1 MNKYEEM
8 KARQQEEVNASPIFF
23 AFGKTQL
30 IEGMK
35 KIGLSET
42 DTDKI
47 CHIGGGG
54 YIKKTDLPTLKAMFA
69 RHREE
74 RAEAVK
80 ADATG
85 RVFIFDMF
93 YTELNNH
100 EFGYTGEYDD
110 TLEALGYTEEDLDS
124 NPALREGFDYAI
136 AKILGYKEE
145 E

>member
-1 MNKYEEM
+1 MNAYEEM
-8 KARQQEEVNASPIFF
+8 KQRQQQEVNTFPMFF
-23 AFGKTQL
+23 AFNNKALT
-30 IEGMK
+30 EGLAK
-35 KIGLSET
+35 LGLEAT

-54 YIKKTDLPTLKAMFA
+54 YIKKTDLPALKAMFA

-85 RVFIFDMF
+85 RGFIFDMF

-110 TLEALGYTEEDLDS
+110 TLEALGYTEEDLNG

-136 AKILGYKEE
+136 AKILGYKGE
-145 E
+145 